1 MAARTPTLQHQAED
15 QRTREL
21 RILNAIAEALN
32 SAADVQHALA
42 RTLTLVADLLG
53 LRTGWI
59 WLLDPETG
67 QFYNAGAQHLP
78 PYLQQPVRMTGKVC
92 WCIDEFRNGNLTPKN
107 VDVMECSRLRPAV
120 QAKEDELTAGLQ
132 YHASIP
138 LYFQEKPLGIMNVTS
153 PSWRRLTRAELRLL
167 STIAYQVGIAIE
179 RARLADESTRL
190 ARAEERTRL
199 AREIH
204 DTLAQGLT
212 AITLHIEGA
221 LHHLESDPSR
231 ARVRLEQA
239 LTTARESLEEAR
251 RSVMDLRAAPL
262 AGKPLAE
269 ALAALGR
276 RFTSETGVR
285 VHVQARVAR
294 PLPLRVEA
302 ELFRIAQEALT
313 NVRRHAKAQEVT
325 VTLRTSARALRL
337 VIRDDGSGFDLDS
350 PREAGHGITGMR
362 ERARLSG
369 GTLRLESRPGHGTSV
384 SVTVPLPDEERS

>member
-1 MAARTPTLQHQAED
+1 
-15 QRTREL
+15 
-21 RILNAIAEALN
+21 
-32 SAADVQHALA
+32 
-42 RTLTLVADLLG
+42 
-53 LRTGWI
+53 
-59 WLLDPETG
+59 
-67 QFYNAGAQHLP
+67 
-78 PYLQQPVRMTGKVC
+78 
-92 WCIDEFRNGNLTPKN
+92 
-107 VDVMECSRLRPAV
+107 
-120 QAKEDELTAGLQ
+120 
-132 YHASIP
+132 
-138 LYFQEKPLGIMNVTS
+138 MNVTS
-153 PSWRRLTRAELRLL
+153 TSWRRLTRAQLRLL
-167 STIAYQVGIAIE
+167 STIAYQVWIAIE

-337 VIRDDGSGFDLDS
+337 VIRDDGSGFDSDS